1 MNKHLAVRFDMDHNK
16 VFKIAGIE
24 IIRPDSWVLTEEG
37 PENYNRKDVNPQIA
51 TVMIS
56 NPQLKYNKGDRIF
69 LHYMAK
75 ETEEIGQIGDEVYSI
90 ISAEFV
96 FFKIIDGTIEM
107 ADNTY
112 LGEQVYSE
120 AKTASGIYLT
130 PTGTKKDV
138 LKVRILHAPKRIV
151 SEWGEN
157 IPEEF
162 RYRKPDVKIN
172 DIVCTCDDYQYTFKY
187 EDKEYIRLLDR
198 EIVLTFD
205 EEKPEIKFAP
215 TTVESYDGNKRL
227 KFFTDEFGLLK

>member
-1 MNKHLAVRFDMDHNK
+1 MNKNLIIQFDSDHNK

-51 TVMIS
+51 TVMRS
-56 NPQLKYNKGDRIF
+56 NGEYRKGDRIF

-75 ETEEIGQIGDEVYSI
+75 ETEEMAQIGDEVYSI
-90 ISAEFV
+90 VNSDFV
-96 FFKIIDGTIEM
+96 FFKILSEGAIQM

-157 IPEEF
+157 VAEEF
-162 RYRKPDVKIN
+162 RYRKPDIKIN
-172 DIVCTCDDYQYTFKY
+172 DIVCTCDDYQYAFKY

-198 EIVLTFD
+198 EIVLTF
-205 EEKPEIKFAP
+205 EE
-215 TTVESYDGNKRL
+215 V
-227 KFFTDEFGLLK
+227 